1 MRDAAMIVT
10 RSAQRRAAGLA
21 SVAAAACLGAVSLLA
36 QPSLPTS
43 VGRPTTPAGERPRP
57 LEDVGFDQR
66 LEARAP
72 LDLLFRDETGQPR
85 PLKDF
90 FVEGRPVV
98 LALVYFDCPMLCTQ
112 VQRGF
117 LSALKALSFDAGR
130 EFQALSI
137 SFDPRETPALAQSR
151 KVAMME
157 DYGRPTADAGW
168 RFLTGDQAAIE
179 QLTSAVGFRY
189 AWDPPMG
196 QFAHPSGLIVLTPDG
211 RVSRYFFGIEYSPR
225 DLRLGLVEASE
236 GRIGSVVDH
245 AMLFCYQYDPT
256 TGKYGAV
263 AMKLVRL
270 GGVATVAG
278 LGGFILLARRRER
291 RLEQRTRAAGPG
303 VN

>member
-1 MRDAAMIVT
+1 MSFTTTARRRLVMSLAT
-10 RSAQRRAAGLA
+10 TSALICLSA
-21 SVAAAACLGAVSLLA
+21 SAPAA
-36 QPSLPTS
+36 QPSLPS
-43 VGRPTTPAGERPRP
+43 SFGRPTKPAGERPEP
-57 LEDVGFDQR
+57 LKDVGFDQR
-66 LEARAP
+66 LDARVP

-90 FVEGRPVV
+90 FVDGRPVV

-117 LSALKALSFDAGR
+117 LGALKALSFDAGR

-137 SFDPRETPALAQSR
+137 SFDPRETPPLAQSR
-151 KVAMME
+151 KTAMME
-157 DYGRPTADAGW
+157 DYRRPTASEGW

-179 QLTSAVGFRY
+179 QLTRAVGFKY
-189 AWDPPMG
+189 AWDPPMA

-245 AMLFCYQYDPT
+245 AMLFCYQYDPA
-256 TGKYGAV
+256 TGKYGAI
-263 AMKLVRL
+263 AMNLVRL
-270 GGVATVAG
+270 AGVATVLG

-291 RLEQRTRAAGPG
+291 RLEQRALSSGPG